1 MFEIRPYQQQ
11 AIDAVHNF
19 ICTKEGNPCVSL
31 PTGSG
36 KSVVMAEL
44 IKKWQEETPNVRGCI
59 LAHRKEL
66 VKQNHEKFNSAYSGY
81 DQESKQTVGI
91 RNDRRCLF
99 ETNRTGGSGIFS
111 AGLGRRDYESP
122 IIFASIDSIYK
133 KSGEFEP
140 FDFIFVDEAHR
151 IPFHGEGKY
160 RTFLAGC
167 RRFNPKLRIVG
178 WTATP
183 WRMAGGQL
191 CHKDHILNN
200 LV

>member
-91 RNDRRCLF
+91 RNDRRCCQERVF
-99 ETNRTGGSGIFS
+99 RQT
-111 AGLGRRDYESP
+111 
-122 IIFASIDSIYK
+122 
-133 KSGEFEP
+133 
-140 FDFIFVDEAHR
+140 HR
-151 IPFHGEGKY
+151 LQAVP
-160 RTFLAGC
+160 
-167 RRFNPKLRIVG
+167 
-178 WTATP
+178 
-183 WRMAGGQL
+183 
-191 CHKDHILNN
+191 
-200 LV
+200 